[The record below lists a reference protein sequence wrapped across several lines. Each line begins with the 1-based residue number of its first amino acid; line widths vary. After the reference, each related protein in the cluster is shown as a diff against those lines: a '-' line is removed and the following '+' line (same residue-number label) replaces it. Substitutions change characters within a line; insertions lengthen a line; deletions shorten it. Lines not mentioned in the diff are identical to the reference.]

1 MLDVAAVAEQLLARE
16 SLPGGWKAAFVFLIA
31 LHDLGKVGTEFR
43 LMIRKGRAQATRH
56 WEMTE
61 AWLLDDAWLQER
73 LGADPWVMQYLIPAI
88 AGHHGRPSQKNTRLF
103 NRLRDS
109 AGPEAGRDVGE
120 ALRALAGLW
129 PAASLDGL
137 DEARA
142 ESALGW
148 DARVNWREDRHV
160 EIGLSG
166 APAGAEVSAIAR
178 HPLGRLPDRT
188 LSFRA
193 DGAGRFVSAEKLPA
207 GRWQLR
213 ISVSDAGRQ
222 WRHEVPLP

>member
-1 MLDVAAVAEQLLARE
+1 MMQGRFTGRHMAAI
-16 SLPGGWKAAFVFLIA
+16 LIA
-31 LHDLGKVGTEFR
+31 FFAIVAGVNFLMAR
-43 LMIRKGRAQATRH
+43 LALSTFGGVVVENSYVA
-56 WEMTE
+56 
-61 AWLLDDAWLQER
+61 
-73 LGADPWVMQYLIPAI
+73 
-88 AGHHGRPSQKNTRLF
+88 SQHY
-103 NRLRDS
+103 NR
-109 AGPEAGRDVGE
+109 
-120 ALRALAGLW
+120 W
-129 PAASLDGL
+129 L

-160 EIGLSG
+160 EIRLSG
-166 APAGAEVSAIAR
+166 VPAGAEVSAIAR

-188 LSFRA
+188 LRFRA
-193 DGAGRFVSAEKLPA
+193 DGAARFVSAEKLPA